1 MTGRNTSAAG
11 LVAGKEREGKTG
23 KMAIIITDGTR
34 YISGVTPESKGVKT
48 ENAAEAYEFTDA
60 NEAIQYMQSDKAF
73 TLYYYVYDTVTQKIV
88 WKWLEPEEV
97 ARIRAAKAVWKEAAK
112 ENGLRKKNK
121 IHRKMYS
128 NDVKKLLYKE
138 ANGKCALCGREMTLD
153 QVTLDH
159 IIPLAKNGPDR
170 VDNLQICCK
179 GCNLLKGAALQEDF
193 ANRVNSIFM
202 YQMERKYAHKIAWK
216 LASWML
222 RKLG

>member
-1 MTGRNTSAAG
+1 M
-11 LVAGKEREGKTG
+11 
-23 KMAIIITDGTR
+23 
-34 YISGVTPESKGVKT
+34 
-48 ENAAEAYEFTDA
+48 
-60 NEAIQYMQSDKAF
+60 
-73 TLYYYVYDTVTQKIV
+73 
-88 WKWLEPEEV
+88 EPEEV

-153 QVTLDH
+153 QVTL
-159 IIPLAKNGPDR
+159 AKNGPDR

-179 GCNLLKGAALQEDF
+179 GCNLLKGAALPEDF
-193 ANRVNSIFM
+193 ANRVNAIFL
-202 YQMERKYAHKIAWK
+202 YQMERKYAHKITWEF
-216 LASWML
+216 ASWML

>member
-1 MTGRNTSAAG
+1 
-11 LVAGKEREGKTG
+11 
-23 KMAIIITDGTR
+23 MAIVITDGTR
-34 YISGVTPESKGVKT
+34 YISGVTPGSKGVKI

-60 NEAIQYMQSDKAF
+60 NAAIQYMQSDKAF

-112 ENGLRKKNK
+112 ENVLRKKNK
-121 IHRKMYS
+121 ININIYS
-128 NDVKKLLYKE
+128 NDVNKLLYKE

-170 VDNLQICCK
+170 VDNLQICCN
-179 GCNLLKGAALQEDF
+179 GCNLLKGAALPEDF
-193 ANRVNSIFM
+193 ANRVIAIFL
-202 YQMERKYAHKIAWK
+202 YQMERKYAHKITWEF
-216 LASWML
+216 ASWML

>member
-1 MTGRNTSAAG
+1 
-11 LVAGKEREGKTG
+11 
-23 KMAIIITDGTR
+23 MAIVITDGTR
-34 YISGVTPESKGVKT
+34 YISGVTPGSKGAKI

-60 NEAIQYMQSDKAF
+60 NAAIQYMQSDKAF

-97 ARIRAAKAVWKEAAK
+97 ARIRAAKEAAK

-179 GCNLLKGAALQEDF
+179 GCNLLKGAALPEDF
-193 ANRVNSIFM
+193 ANRVNAIFL
-202 YQMERKYAHKIAWK
+202 YQMERKYAHKITWEF
-216 LASWML
+216 ASWML